1 VRSTIAPPSVAQSSH
16 KGSVIRT
23 DYVIVHGGI
32 DTLGH
37 SFHLLGE
44 PPMKTLDIAALS
56 ILVTACATPPNDTAA
71 AAAPQQ
77 TAKKCDE
84 PATGSNLKRCDR
96 SGVSVVSREEFERM
110 QSGGGGT
117 GGSGAAGRAGT
128 Q

>member
-1 VRSTIAPPSVAQSSH
+1 
-16 KGSVIRT
+16 
-23 DYVIVHGGI
+23 
-32 DTLGH
+32 
-37 SFHLLGE
+37 
-44 PPMKTLDIAALS
+44 MKTLSVLALS
-56 ILVTACATPPNDTAA
+56 MLVAACATPSNDTTAA
-71 AAAPQQ
+71 VTPSQ

-84 PATGSNLKRCDR
+84 PTTGSNLKRCDR